1 MRRLLDRD
9 PIVHCFVDA
18 RMRVA
23 GIDSW
28 RMGGEL
34 WGAFENGSLVS
45 ALFCGANMVPI
56 ATTRATR
63 EVFVMRLRAVGRRC
77 SSIVGP
83 ADEVLSMWESLK
95 DSWGPCR
102 ELRANQPLLVMD
114 SDPLVD
120 ADPGVRLVRPQELET
135 IFPACVAMFTDE
147 VGVSPLTHGGG
158 HAYRARIAELIGSG
172 RSLGRIDD
180 GAVVFKAEIG
190 AATPDACQVQG
201 VWLAPELRGRGLSVP
216 AMAAVVRIAREEIAP
231 VVSLYVNDYNE
242 VARRAYAS
250 CGFVEH
256 AVFAT
261 VLF

>member
-1 MRRLLDRD
+1 MRRLIDRD

-34 WGAFENGSLVS
+34 WGAFEGDVLVS

-56 ATTRATR
+56 ATTDATR
-63 EVFVMRLRAVGRRC
+63 DAFVTRLRAVGRRC
-77 SSIVGP
+77 SSIVGL
-83 ADEVLSMWESLK
+83 ADEVLPLWDSLS
-95 DSWGPCR
+95 DAWGPCR
-102 ELRANQPLLVMD
+102 ELRARQPLLVMD
-114 SDPLVD
+114 TDPLINSDPQ
-120 ADPGVRLVRPQELET
+120 VRLVRPDELEV

-147 VGVSPLTHGGG
+147 VGISPLTHGGG
-158 HAYRARIAELIGSG
+158 HAYRARVAELIGSG
-172 RSLGRIDD
+172 RSIGRIDD
-180 GAVVFKAEIG
+180 GLVIFKAEVG
-190 AATPDACQVQG
+190 AATPNACQVQG
-201 VWLAPELRGRGLSVP
+201 VWVAPALRGRGLSVP
-216 AMAAVVRIAREEIAP
+216 ALAAVVRIARERISP

-242 VARRAYAS
+242 VARKAYAS
-250 CGFVEH
+250 CGFTEH